1 MDIKTTADN
10 GIIFYASGLNNAN
23 LIAVY
28 VLDGKVTM
36 KHFYLHSKT
45 VPISILK
52 NNSLRFITYLI
63 AEAVRRYWKAIKKS
77 TTTSGT

>member
-28 VLDGKVTM
+28 VLDGKVM
-36 KHFYLHSKT
+36 KHFYLHSKI
-45 VPISILK
+45 VLY
-52 NNSLRFITYLI
+52 FYL
-63 AEAVRRYWKAIKKS
+63 EK
-77 TTTSGT
+77 